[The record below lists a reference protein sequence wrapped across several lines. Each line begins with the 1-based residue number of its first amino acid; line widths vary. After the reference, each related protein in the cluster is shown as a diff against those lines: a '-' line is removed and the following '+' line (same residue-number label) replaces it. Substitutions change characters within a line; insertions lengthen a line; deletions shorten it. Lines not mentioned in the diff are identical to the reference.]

1 MGKTSLGGV
10 NTMNNGKRNERK
22 MVTILVSMG
31 LCVIALGGGLTY
43 YALEKAPTQ
52 KTEETQKQSVQTDMV
67 SPATAPK
74 TPSLE
79 TAQLERDKMSQ
90 DDGEEPD
97 KNAEQKQPPQKA
109 TPKAPEPKPEKQ
121 TTQKTELTFAYP
133 ISGEIVMP
141 YSVDKAVYD
150 PTLEQY
156 RTNDNICIAAQ
167 EGTAV
172 SAAADGKVLEVKDD
186 AESGKTVVVEHADGW
201 RTTYSPLSQQE
212 LPKAGDTVTKGQII
226 GKLDKP
232 TKYQV
237 GLGSHLEFSLERDG
251 QKINPQ
257 EKLEQQS

>member
-1 MGKTSLGGV
+1 
-10 NTMNNGKRNERK
+10 MNNGKRNERK

-43 YALEKAPTQ
+43 YALEKAPAQ
-52 KTEETQKQSVQTDMV
+52 KTEETQNQSMKTDMV

-97 KNAEQKQPPQKA
+97 KNAEQKQPTQKVA
-109 TPKAPEPKPEKQ
+109 PKVPEVKPEKQ
-121 TTQKTELTFAYP
+121 PTQKADLTFAYP
-133 ISGEIVMP
+133 VSGEIVMP
-141 YSVDKAVYD
+141 YSAEKAIYD

-167 EGTAV
+167 EGTAI

-186 AESGKTVVVEHADGW
+186 TEAGKTVVVEHADGW
-201 RTTYSPLSQQE
+201 RTTYSPLCQEE

-251 QKINPQ
+251 QKVNPQ

>member
-1 MGKTSLGGV
+1 
-10 NTMNNGKRNERK
+10 MNNGKRNERK

-97 KNAEQKQPPQKA
+97 KSAEQKQSPKKEPS
-109 TPKAPEPKPEKQ
+109 KAPEPKPEKQ

-141 YSVDKAVYD
+141 YSVDKAIYD

-167 EGTAV
+167 EEYCTV

-186 AESGKTVVVEHADGW
+186 VESGKTVVVEHADGW

-237 GLGSHLEFSLERDG
+237 GLGSHLEFSLEHDG
-251 QKINPQ
+251 QKVNPQ
-257 EKLEQQS
+257 EKLERHA

>member
-1 MGKTSLGGV
+1 
-10 NTMNNGKRNERK
+10 MNNGKRNERK
-22 MVTILVSMG
+22 MTAILVSMG

-43 YALEKAPTQ
+43 YALEKGPAQ
-52 KTEETQKQSVQTDMV
+52 KTEETQQKQTELV
-67 SPATAPK
+67 SPATAPQ
-74 TPSLE
+74 TPSFE
-79 TAQLERDKMSQ
+79 TAQLEREKMSQ

-97 KNAEQKQPPQKA
+97 KNAEQKQAPQKV
-109 TPKAPEPKPEKQ
+109 TPKVPE
-121 TTQKTELTFAYP
+121 QKTEKQPAKKVDLTFAYP

-141 YSVDKAVYD
+141 YSMEKAIYD

-156 RTNDNICIAAQ
+156 RTNDNICIAAE

-186 AESGKTVVVEHADGW
+186 AEAGKTVVIEHADGW
-201 RTTYSPLSQQE
+201 RTTYSPLQQQE

-251 QKINPQ
+251 EKVNPQ
-257 EKLEQQS
+257 EKLQQK